1 MFIRECMTKNPVT
14 IEPGDTLARAD
25 AKMKAGGFRRL
36 PVVQNGELI
45 GILSEYDL
53 RRYLDSLVLDSGC
66 SGDDARPCYCFTF
79 GNARTRSSRAQGKGD
94 WRPARGRAR
103 KAGRHR
109 HGKQSVV
116 P

>member
-25 AKMKAGGFRRL
+25 AKMKTGGFRRL

-53 RRYLDSLVLDSGC
+53 RR
-66 SGDDARPCYCFTF
+66 
-79 GNARTRSSRAQGKGD
+79 
-94 WRPARGRAR
+94 
-103 KAGRHR
+103 
-109 HGKQSVV
+109 
-116 P
+116 